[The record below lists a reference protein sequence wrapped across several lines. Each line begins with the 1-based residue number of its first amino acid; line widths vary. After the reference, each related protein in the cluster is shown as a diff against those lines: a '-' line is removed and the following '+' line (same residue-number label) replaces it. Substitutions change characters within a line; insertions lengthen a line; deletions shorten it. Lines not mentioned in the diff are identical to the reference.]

1 MPKSCFQKATKI
13 VGMQNSALII
23 SAVQFAECFSKLHLD
38 KEFQL
43 CSCDFTEAN

>member
-1 MPKSCFQKATKI
+1 
-13 VGMQNSALII
+13 MQNSALMIF
-23 SAVQFAECFSKLHLD
+23 AVQFAECFSKIRLD

>member
-1 MPKSCFQKATKI
+1 MPKSSFQKATKI
-13 VGMQNSALII
+13 FGMQNSALII
-23 SAVQFAECFSKLHLD
+23 FAVQFAEIFSIIHLD